1 MKVRDPDEAPPR
13 TMGGGE
19 LGLARIPCYTDP
31 VANLTITVDE
41 QLLKRARMRALEQGT
56 SVNAVLADRLRAF
69 VGEGE
74 SQVRATQA
82 LLALA
87 GENSRRGGKRRAK
100 KSSGRR
106 WSRDE
111 LHER

>member
-1 MKVRDPDEAPPR
+1 MRPSLCESIVKTR
-13 TMGGGE
+13 GGGE
-19 LGLARIPCYTDP
+19 LGLARVPCYTDP

-74 SQVRATQA
+74 SQARATQA
-82 LLALA
+82 LVALA
-87 GENSRRGGKRRAK
+87 KENSRRGGKQRSK
-100 KSSGRR
+100 KRGGRR

>member
-1 MKVRDPDEAPPR
+1 VP
-13 TMGGGE
+13 
-19 LGLARIPCYTDP
+19 
-31 VANLTITVDE
+31 NLTITVEE

-56 SVNAVLADRLRAF
+56 SVNAILADRLRAF

-74 SQVRATQA
+74 SQARAARSLIT
-82 LLALA
+82 LAK
-87 GENSRRGGKRRAK
+87 ENSRRGGKARG
-100 KSSGRR
+100 KSRGGRR

>member
-1 MKVRDPDEAPPR
+1 M
-13 TMGGGE
+13 
-19 LGLARIPCYTDP
+19 
-31 VANLTITVDE
+31 ANLTITVDE

-74 SQVRATQA
+74 SQTRATQA
-82 LLALA
+82 LVALA
-87 GENSRRGGKRRAK
+87 RENSRRGGKLRAK
-100 KSSGRR
+100 KRAGRR

-111 LHER
+111 LHDR